1 MVVDENDRH
10 LRLAKRGVKFRIDTH
25 QRTPA
30 MTLLEKL
37 AGKADGKQ
45 TLSGRTVAAHP
56 EPVQPSPHAA
66 FCQVQGGSELRR
78 VNESF
83 TGRFPARPG
92 HDDQHRPT
100 RYLKPFGRH
109 GFRLL
114 GAGSENA
121 RWKTACRQKTV

>member
-1 MVVDENDRH
+1 
-10 LRLAKRGVKFRIDTH
+10 
-25 QRTPA
+25 
-30 MTLLEKL
+30 MTLHQWLSGQ
-37 AGKADGKQ
+37 AHGQQ
-45 TLSGRTVAAHP
+45 TLSGRTVAAHS

-83 TGRFPARPG
+83 VGRFPARPG
-92 HDDQHRPT
+92 HDDQHHPT
-100 RYLKPFGRH
+100 RYQKPFGRH

-114 GAGSENA
+114 GAESENA